1 MPLQRRPQLT
11 KMWCNPI
18 EKPQNMAFM
27 TLADT
32 KPDQGSKFHWLFLPG
47 QRPTTALYDNFI
59 EETQNFAVLPTKGSI
74 VPGWVLVVPKF
85 PMPRMA
91 DVPQS
96 MYDELRELVSYI
108 TSKIEAKFGTTYT
121 FEHGGLKGSPVSCGV
136 DQAHLH
142 IAPVNFDLLEVAQAE
157 TAGGWVQ
164 TGADR
169 VPQGDCADSE
179 YWFVSSGEAAAYKA
193 IDCPSSQ
200 FFRKIIARE
209 TGNADHWDYRDNDF
223 IDNVSV
229 TLKAI
234 GANG

>member
-1 MPLQRRPQLT
+1 
-11 KMWCNPI
+11 
-18 EKPQNMAFM
+18 M

-32 KPDQGSKFHWLFLPG
+32 KSDQGRKFHWLFLPG
-47 QRPTTALYDNFI
+47 QRSTKALYDNLI
-59 EETQNFAVLPTKGSI
+59 EETPNFAVLPTKGSI

-85 PMPRMA
+85 ATPRMA

-96 MYDELRELVSYI
+96 MLAELEELVNHI
-108 TSKIEAKFGTTYT
+108 TRKIETKFGTTYT

-142 IAPVNFDLLEVAQAE
+142 IAPVNFDLLEAAQVE
-157 TAGGWVQ
+157 TAGGWIH

-169 VPQGDCADSE
+169 VPQGECADGE
-179 YWFVSSGEAAAYKA
+179 YWFVSSGEAAVYKT
-193 IDCPSSQ
+193 IDCPSPQ

-209 TGNADHWDYRDNDF
+209 TGNADHWDYRGNDF

-229 TLKAI
+229 TLKAM